1 MKLSA
6 PQSTTARAAVRAP
19 SQCLLAAVLCAAGLS
34 SGLAHG
40 QSGSLP
46 TPASTPANNNTAG
59 AATQAPATAPA
70 TAPAAAPKQGE
81 TPKFLRYVRAKAE
94 GAKIRNIYDAQGLVV
109 LEAKEGD
116 VLAVYGERGEW
127 LEVEAP
133 GGFSVWVFG
142 EYLAPAAEAGT
153 LQVTGEGVLM
163 RPSPSSATDS
173 LPLRQRLGRG
183 ERLRLIGRRD
193 LSKPMAED
201 WVNVWSPPHARAWVA
216 SAQVEALAAG
226 VDGAKLWAAAV
237 ATARPMVSTP
247 IVDASAKA
255 GAGAGAGANDQRSV
269 AAAIEEGERLLS
281 AARAAEQS
289 GGAPDYASA
298 KAAFEKAVGL
308 AGTGPS
314 AELAQQ
320 RVKLCSTY
328 EEAWK
333 LTQDLR
339 AHEAAQA
346 DALRRRE
353 EALRKAENRNVFDGR
368 FDARGWVERVVVK
381 GEQQPIYLL
390 RFGGAASAELVCTS
404 GRLRLEDFLDVEVGV
419 SGRELRAAIVG
430 PTAAL
435 SRPREIDVTRLEVIS
450 ARRPR

>member
-1 MKLSA
+1 MKVRA
-6 PQSTTARAAVRAP
+6 PQSTTARAAGRAP
-19 SQCLLAAVLCAAGLS
+19 SQCLLAAALCAVSLS
-34 SGLAHG
+34 ANLAHG

-46 TPASTPANNNTAG
+46 TPATTPATTPTNS
-59 AATQAPATAPA
+59 AAQASVATPAV
-70 TAPAAAPKQGE
+70 APKQGE
-81 TPKFLRYVRAKAE
+81 TPKFLRYVRAKSD

-109 LEAKEGD
+109 LEAKAGD
-116 VLAVYGERGEW
+116 VLAVYGERGDW

-216 SAQVEALAAG
+216 SSQVEALAAG

-237 ATARPMVSTP
+237 ATARPVTAAP

-255 GAGAGAGANDQRSV
+255 APGAADQRSV
-269 AAAIEEGERLLS
+269 ATAIEEGERLLS
-281 AARAAEQS
+281 AARTAEQS
-289 GGAPDYASA
+289 GAAPDYASA
-298 KAAFEKAVGL
+298 KAAFEKAVAL
-308 AGTGPS
+308 AGSGPS

-320 RVKLCSTY
+320 RVKLCATY

-333 LTQDLR
+333 LTLDLR

-435 SRPREIDVTRLEVIS
+435 SRPRELDVTRLEVIS